1 MLMRPILLAPF
12 AAAIIGTLA
21 CSASLFAKLWKF
33 RIRVERAV
41 SKRAQYEKNRLKS
54 VPPLL
59 LDMVI
64 SKNIQSSLHANGLS
78 VSKIF
83 LSVFNF
89 SMSMLLIYVFL
100 FIAFYA
106 FTNQNDFIAGMVNTT
121 LVITVALTAQLVFS
135 REGDSDDVKD
145 YVDRMNDSVMKT
157 LSKTFDMLGSQLDLA
172 MKIFKNMQKTSQEA
186 VRGEGAVVEDDSS
199 SLSSHG

>member
-1 MLMRPILLAPF
+1 MAGCVLVVMTA
-12 AAAIIGTLA
+12 
-21 CSASLFAKLWKF
+21 
-33 RIRVERAV
+33 
-41 SKRAQYEKNRLKS
+41 
-54 VPPLL
+54 
-59 LDMVI
+59 
-64 SKNIQSSLHANGLS
+64 NI
-78 VSKIF
+78 
-83 LSVFNF
+83 
-89 SMSMLLIYVFL
+89 